1 MIPSRGK
8 KFCAKKWYRSHVSRI
23 LANPHYIGQ
32 QIGIDGNLV
41 QSTCYKQEID
51 WTIWQNAQE
60 CRKSRR
66 NAKHGKKFCKHL
78 VSGFLKCGYCG
89 ANLTCYSRYHATERR
104 RVGFEFKCAHKH
116 SKGKHPAN
124 IREFIWDDFI
134 TAEYCGYP
142 MEKDPSS
149 VPIVLTEA
157 KIRLDRIR
165 QNLLDLEKGYAR
177 AELQYDEW
185 FKTKSLIVKNKE
197 RLEAE
202 IAKAE
207 AEREVD
213 DIVWVGWDDMSYDDQ
228 RRILIERI
236 DHISVFCDHIVVVIP
251 DGQKTVYPVVKRH
264 FAAHKSQ
271 RPFNSLL
278 PSSFSGWACLIAW
291 GDRLT

>member
-1 MIPSRGK
+1 
-8 KFCAKKWYRSHVSRI
+8 VSRI

-32 QIGIDGNLV
+32 QVGVDGNLV
-41 QSTCYKQEID
+41 KSTCYSQEIEFK
-51 WTIWQNAQE
+51 IWMTAQE
-60 CRKSRR
+60 CRASRR
-66 NAKHGKKFCKHL
+66 NAKHGKKFCKHV

-89 ANLTCYSRYHATERR
+89 ANLACYSRYHKSEKR

-124 IREFIWDDFI
+124 IREFIWLDFI
-134 TAEYCGYP
+134 ADLYGYP
-142 MEKDPSS
+142 IDKHVANDP
-149 VPIVLTEA
+149 VALTEA
-157 KIRLDRIR
+157 QIRLDRIGL
-165 QNLLDLEKGYAR
+165 NLKDLEKGFDNGDMTY
-177 AELQYDEW
+177 LKW
-185 FKTKSLIVKNKE
+185 KTKESKIVKIKE

-202 IAKAE
+202 IAKVE
-207 AEREVD
+207 AEREVGNV
-213 DIVWVGWDDMSYDDQ
+213 VWVCWEDMSFDDQ

-251 DGQKTVYPVVKRH
+251 DGQKNAFPVVKRH

-278 PSSFSGWACLIAW
+278 PSPFSGWACLIEW